1 MPKDDVKDVE
11 AREAQ
16 RQHAKRATLDQ
27 LLGKKRA
34 EREVTFT
41 LPGTEDEV
49 SFLFRA
55 IGAKEYDNLVSKH
68 PPTPEGRVEGSTF
81 NIHTFAPALLARV
94 VVEPDFNQTEWEKI
108 WNSPDWNRGEVMQF
122 FSIAAELCATGM
134 GIPFIERG

>member
-1 MPKDDVKDVE
+1 MAKEEVE
-11 AREAQ
+11 VVQAREAQ

-34 EREVTFT
+34 EREVTFQM
-41 LPGTEDEV
+41 PGSGEEV

-55 IGAKEYDNLVSKH
+55 IGAKEYDQLVSKH
-68 PPTPEGRVEGSTF
+68 PPTPEGRIEGSTF

-94 VVEPDFNQTEWEKI
+94 VVDPDFSSSEWEKV

-122 FSIAAELCATGM
+122 FSIAVELCSTGM
-134 GIPFIERG
+134 SIPFSGRD